1 MSEKIDYDAYL
12 KQLGD
17 IDTNQKNRLKTYLE
31 EQCKYDDALKACYVP
46 EKMDDCYEFFKECY
60 FKMAQKDET
69 NAAVVIEDAVG
80 YKIARDYFIEILPAL
95 SETTDDQSEQKAKT
109 ENKKA
114 KTENKK
120 AEKKN
125 KTEQKAEEKPVD
137 VTPVQEVVKEVS
149 EQVETDAA
157 SDNVK
162 RSECGFEV
170 FGEDEEPEEAEKAA
184 PEPCHQDEVGT
195 DVEDLIEGC
204 RFDSGLIIDRPG
216 RRLMF
221 KDLFRGL
228 HFVHAD
234 DDKTHLYLVVC
245 AVTYIDANRIRFR
258 IGNDN
263 DFGCRKE
270 DIDGEH
276 RYCDQWLYAIPSD
289 AKAVGK
295 LVDGV
300 RTELDE
306 DVTVPSYDSKGN
318 GLLFGF

>member
-1 MSEKIDYDAYL
+1 MKSE
-12 KQLGD
+12 
-17 IDTNQKNRLKTYLE
+17 
-31 EQCKYDDALKACYVP
+31 VV
-46 EKMDDCYEFFKECY
+46 
-60 FKMAQKDET
+60 FKM
-69 NAAVVIEDAVG
+69 
-80 YKIARDYFIEILPAL
+80 ARDYFIEILPAIP
-95 SETTDDQSEQKAKT
+95 ETTDDQTEQKAKT

-114 KTENKK
+114 EKKNKKAEKKNKK

-137 VTPVQEVVKEVS
+137 VTPAQKTVKEVAQQIEADS
-149 EQVETDAA
+149 A

-162 RSECGFEV
+162 RDKYGFEI
-170 FGEDEEPEEAEKAA
+170 FGEENDEPEEAAEETA
-184 PEPCHQDEVGT
+184 EDPCHQDEVGT
-195 DVEDLIEGC
+195 DVEDLTAGV

-234 DDKTHLYLVVC
+234 DDKTHLFLVVC
-245 AVTYIDANRIRFR
+245 EVTYIDDNRIRFR

-276 RYCDQWLYAIPSD
+276 RHCDQWLYAIPSD

-295 LVDGV
+295 LVDDV

-306 DVTVPSYDSKGN
+306 DVLVPSYDSKGN